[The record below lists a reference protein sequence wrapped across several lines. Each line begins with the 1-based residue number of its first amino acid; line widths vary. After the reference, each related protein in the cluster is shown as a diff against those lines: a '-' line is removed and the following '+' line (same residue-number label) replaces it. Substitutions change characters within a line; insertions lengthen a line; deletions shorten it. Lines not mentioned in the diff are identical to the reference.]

1 MSDGGVGAITSME
14 MMWQQDDS
22 GIAAVV
28 AELCDARPV
37 GGATDTGCDLT
48 GKVPADR
55 VAGDGAPEIC
65 TEFVTEE
72 RRPTA
77 NAAERPKGRSAA
89 FVQVSGCSLRSFGVA
104 E

>member
-1 MSDGGVGAITSME
+1 MSDGGMGAITSAE
-14 MMWQQDDS
+14 TMWQQDDS

-28 AELCDARPV
+28 AQLCDARLV
-37 GGATDTGCDLT
+37 ARATDPGRDL
-48 GKVPADR
+48 PEESPEDR
-55 VAGDGAPEIC
+55 VAGDGA
-65 TEFVTEE
+65 TGFVTDE
-72 RRPTA
+72 RLPTA

>member
-1 MSDGGVGAITSME
+1 MSDGGMGAITSAE
-14 MMWQQDDS
+14 TMWQQDDS

-28 AELCDARPV
+28 AQLCDARL
-37 GGATDTGCDLT
+37 ATDPGRDL
-48 GKVPADR
+48 PEESPEDR
-55 VAGDGAPEIC
+55 VAGDGATQIC
-65 TEFVTEE
+65 TGFVTDE
-72 RRPTA
+72 RLPTA